1 MAASRTINDLIER
14 VVGRMGMKRPGEDPD
29 EDVAAEIIKQWPEIH
44 AELVSL
50 EIAYWPVDAIPLQVF
65 KNVAGLV
72 ALEIA
77 PDFGAMPVVLSSIG
91 SNDAETAKDTLLRK
105 LRDHKAKDFNE
116 ERGIVH
122 YF

>member
-29 EDVAAEIIKQWPEIH
+29 EDVAAEIKKQWPEIH
-44 AELVSL
+44 ASLVSQQ
-50 EIAYWPVDAIPLQVF
+50 IAYWPVDAIPLQVF
-65 KNVAGLV
+65 QDVTNLV
-72 ALEIA
+72 ALTIA
-77 PDFGAMPVVLSSIG
+77 PDFGAMPVVLNSIG
-91 SNDAETAKDTLLRK
+91 SSDVEVAKDTTLRK
-105 LRDHKAKDFNE
+105 LRDHVAKDFNE